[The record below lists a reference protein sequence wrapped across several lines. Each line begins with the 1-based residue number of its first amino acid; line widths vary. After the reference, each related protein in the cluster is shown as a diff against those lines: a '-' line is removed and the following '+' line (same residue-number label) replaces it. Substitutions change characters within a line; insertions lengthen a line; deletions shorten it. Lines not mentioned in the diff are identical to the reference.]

1 VSEGKL
7 TVEEATL
14 LLQNLG
20 REEPTP
26 PKPPI
31 APEPPTAS
39 EPLVPAKP
47 AMAPVPP
54 TPPVPPLA
62 PIRAEVDSVTRAKSV
77 ELSQNDFEIDELTE
91 EQMSAMDGAEMENG
105 FWGWIQ
111 QLISSFIPKEEFIE
125 EYDWRFDPAS
135 ISNIYAETTNGTIQ
149 MHGGEQNQILVHVRK
164 VVKGPS
170 VAAAKEFAERVQII
184 VEEEDGVLSIR
195 KEHPKLSMRFQV
207 EVAYEIKSPTRM
219 NTELHTTNGKID
231 VDHIHGTLQTW
242 TTNGKIELEKCS
254 GQVQAGTTNGSVE
267 VELAQLTGASKLST
281 TNGSVTLQVQ
291 TGNAPVEARTVNG
304 SINLRVPANFS
315 GHLEAS
321 TVNGKVDTDLPM
333 TVKNVSR
340 RHVAGQIGS
349 GGDTTIQ
356 LHTVNGSVR
365 LEKQAEIAAQMA

>member
-1 VSEGKL
+1 
-7 TVEEATL
+7 
-14 LLQNLG
+14 
-20 REEPTP
+20 
-26 PKPPI
+26 
-31 APEPPTAS
+31 
-39 EPLVPAKP
+39 
-47 AMAPVPP
+47 MC
-54 TPPVPPLA
+54 
-62 PIRAEVDSVTRAKSV
+62 
-77 ELSQNDFEIDELTE
+77 
-91 EQMSAMDGAEMENG
+91 
-105 FWGWIQ
+105 
-111 QLISSFIPKEEFIE
+111 
-125 EYDWRFDPAS
+125 
-135 ISNIYAETTNGTIQ
+135 
-149 MHGGEQNQILVHVRK
+149 
-164 VVKGPS
+164 
-170 VAAAKEFAERVQII
+170 
-184 VEEEDGVLSIR
+184 
-195 KEHPKLSMRFQV
+195 FQV

-365 LEKQAEIAAQMA
+365 LEKQAETAAQMA